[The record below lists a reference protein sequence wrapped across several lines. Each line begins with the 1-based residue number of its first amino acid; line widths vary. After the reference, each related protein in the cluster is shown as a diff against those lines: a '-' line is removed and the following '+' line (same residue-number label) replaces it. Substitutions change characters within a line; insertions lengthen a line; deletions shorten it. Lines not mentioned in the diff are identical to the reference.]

1 MLYHTLLLLHLIGA
15 CIWVGGHLLLS
26 LQIVPKALLNKDI
39 QLIQHFEK
47 NYEPIGIPSLVV
59 QIITGVWMSIIQY
72 GIQFS
77 WDNPI
82 QRNIIIK
89 LSLLVLSLVL
99 ALHARIFIIPKLS
112 VNKLPL
118 MVLHIRFITLVA
130 LLMVFFGLQFRFG
143 GL

>member
-15 CIWVGGHLLLS
+15 CIWVGGHLILS
-26 LQIVPKALLNKDI
+26 LQIVPQALIKKDVL
-39 QLIQHFEK
+39 LIQQFEK
-47 NYEPIGIPSLVV
+47 IFEPIGIPSLIV
-59 QIITGVWMSIIQY
+59 QIITGVWMAIFQY

-77 WDNPI
+77 WDNAI
-82 QRNIIIK
+82 QRNILIK
-89 LSLLVLSLVL
+89 LSLLVLSLLL

-112 VNKLPL
+112 ISKLPL
-118 MVLHIRFITLVA
+118 MVFHIRLITLVA

>member
-15 CIWVGGHLLLS
+15 CIWLGGHFILS
-26 LQIVPKALLNKDI
+26 LQIVPKALVKKDV
-39 QLIQHFEK
+39 QLIQQFEK
-47 NYEPIGIPSLVV
+47 TFEPIGIPSLII
-59 QIITGVWMSIIQY
+59 QIITGVWMAIFQY
-72 GIQFS
+72 GIQFN
-77 WDNPI
+77 WDNAI

-99 ALHARIFIIPKLS
+99 ALHARIFIIPNLS
-112 VNKLPL
+112 IEKLPL
-118 MVLHIRFITLVA
+118 MVFHIRLITLVA

>member
-15 CIWVGGHLLLS
+15 CIWIGGHLILS
-26 LQIVPKALLNKDI
+26 LQIVPKALVKKDV
-39 QLIQHFEK
+39 QLIQQFEK
-47 NYEPIGIPSLVV
+47 IFEPIGIPSLVI
-59 QIITGVWMSIIQY
+59 QIITGVWMAIFQY
-72 GIQFS
+72 GIQFN
-77 WDNPI
+77 WDNAI

-89 LSLLVLSLVL
+89 LSLLVLSLLL

-112 VNKLPL
+112 LVNLPM

>member
-15 CIWVGGHLLLS
+15 CIWLGGHLILS
-26 LQIVPKALLNKDI
+26 LQIVPKALVKKDV
-39 QLIQHFEK
+39 QLIQQFEK
-47 NYEPIGIPSLVV
+47 IFEPIGIPSLVI
-59 QIITGVWMSIIQY
+59 QIITGVWMAIFQY
-72 GIQFS
+72 GIQFN
-77 WDNPI
+77 WDNAI

-89 LSLLVLSLVL
+89 LSLLVLSLLL

-112 VNKLPL
+112 LVNLPM
-118 MVLHIRFITLVA
+118 MVLHIRFITLFA

>member
-59 QIITGVWMSIIQY
+59 QIITGVWMAIIQY

>member
-15 CIWVGGHLLLS
+15 CIWLGGHLILS
-26 LQIVPKALLNKDI
+26 LQIVPKALVKKDV
-39 QLIQHFEK
+39 QLIQQFEK
-47 NYEPIGIPSLVV
+47 IFEPIGIPSLVI
-59 QIITGVWMSIIQY
+59 QIITGVWMAIFQY
-72 GIQFS
+72 GIQFN
-77 WDNPI
+77 WDNAI

-89 LSLLVLSLVL
+89 LSLLVLSLLL

-112 VNKLPL
+112 LVNLPM

>member
-15 CIWVGGHLLLS
+15 CIWLGGHLILS
-26 LQIVPKALLNKDI
+26 LQIVPKALVKKDV
-39 QLIQHFEK
+39 QLIQQFEK
-47 NYEPIGIPSLVV
+47 IFEPIGIPSLVI
-59 QIITGVWMSIIQY
+59 QIITGVWMAIFQY
-72 GIQFS
+72 GIQFN
-77 WDNPI
+77 WDNAI

-89 LSLLVLSLVL
+89 LSLLVLSLLL

-112 VNKLPL
+112 LVNLPM

-130 LLMVFFGLQFRFG
+130 LLMVFFCLQFRFG

>member
-15 CIWVGGHLLLS
+15 CIWLGGHFILS
-26 LQIVPKALLNKDI
+26 LQIVPKALVKKDV
-39 QLIQHFEK
+39 QLIQQFEK
-47 NYEPIGIPSLVV
+47 IFEPIGIPSLVI
-59 QIITGVWMSIIQY
+59 QIITGVWMAIFQY
-72 GIQFS
+72 GIQFN
-77 WDNPI
+77 WDNAI

-89 LSLLVLSLVL
+89 LSLLVLSLLL

-112 VNKLPL
+112 LVNLPM

>member
-1 MLYHTLLLLHLIGA
+1 MLYHTLLLLHVLGA
-15 CIWVGGHLLLS
+15 CVWVGGHLILS
-26 LQIVPKALLNKDI
+26 LQIVPKALLNKDV
-39 QLIQHFEK
+39 QLIQQFEK
-47 NYEPIGIPSLVV
+47 TFEPIGIPSLLV
-59 QIITGVWMSIIQY
+59 QIITGVWMAILQY
-72 GIQFS
+72 GILFS
-77 WDNPI
+77 WDNAI

-89 LSLLVLSLVL
+89 LSLLVLSLLL

-112 VNKLPL
+112 IDNLPL